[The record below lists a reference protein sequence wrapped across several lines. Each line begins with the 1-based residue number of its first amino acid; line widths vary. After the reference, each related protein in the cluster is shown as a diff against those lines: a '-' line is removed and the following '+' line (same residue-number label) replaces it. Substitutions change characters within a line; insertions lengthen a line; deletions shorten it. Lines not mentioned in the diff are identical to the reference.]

1 MYSSL
6 YSYSGFYQIEHFK
19 DDIMIQDLNDK
30 TLSTIYKNPSI
41 LLCYAPW
48 CIHCVQFKPVFLELA
63 KVCKQELIPVE
74 FYQLDATEW
83 PMSANQF
90 DITGYPTIFFIS
102 KNQIISY
109 SGNRTIPLLQKW
121 IKTVLLK

>member
-6 YSYSGFYQIEHFK
+6 YFYNGFYKEAEHFE
-19 DDIMIQDLNDK
+19 DIIMIPDLTDK
-30 TLSTIYKNPSI
+30 TLSSIYKNPSV

-48 CIHCVQFKPVFLELA
+48 CSHCIQFKPVFLELA
-63 KVCKQELIPVE
+63 KASSSIPVK

-83 PMSANQF
+83 PMSADKF
-90 DITGYPTIFFIS
+90 EITGYPTIFFIS

-109 SGNRTIPLLQKW
+109 SGVRSIPLIQTW
-121 IKTVLLK
+121 IKSMLLK